1 MENTSANIQ
10 QNCGLGRETT
20 QIGIQNNYTGLSAM
34 DATKIAFELF
44 HQHYPQLQ
52 QEALSEVRRII
63 DEEMKKIPAEDI
75 MPPRPKTI
83 IPVLHNAS
91 ITEEEELRQM
101 YTKLLVGDM
110 NAKIRHEVHPSF
122 CEILNQLSASDANLF
137 RTIQDIENSIPVAR
151 IRFCFDSKYLLNVF
165 PHYFSPYFESLDPWS
180 VSLGIENLDRLNL
193 ISLFVGTVNNYN
205 YENIKEHPFVQKQ
218 YLYAQE
224 HNPTRKLKI
233 ELSTYVI
240 QPNDFGRALAK
251 ICL

>member
-1 MENTSANIQ
+1 MENTSVNIQ

-75 MPPRPKTI
+75 MPPRAKTI

-101 YTKLLVGDM
+101 YAKLLVGDM
-110 NAKIRHEVHPSF
+110 NAKVRHEVHPSF

-137 RTIQDIENSIPVAR
+137 RTIQDIADSIPVAK
-151 IRFCFDSKYLLNVF
+151 IKFCFDSKYLLNVF
-165 PHYFSPYFESLDPWS
+165 PHFFSPYFENFDPWS
-180 VSLGIENLDRLNL
+180 VSLGIENIVAFNVLGLKVISIRVSPLKEALAFNPS
-193 ISLFVGTVNNYN
+193 ISLSTPIKRMVNGSVRLLLLV
-205 YENIKEHPFVQKQ
+205 K
-218 YLYAQE
+218 
-224 HNPTRKLKI
+224 
-233 ELSTYVI
+233 VI
-240 QPNDFGRALAK
+240 S
-251 ICL
+251 

>member
-1 MENTSANIQ
+1 MEKTSVNIHQ
-10 QNCGLGRETT
+10 GSGLGGETT
-20 QIGIQNNYTGLSAM
+20 QIGIQNNYAGLSAM

-44 HQHYPQLQ
+44 HQYYPQLQ
-52 QEALSEVRRII
+52 QEALSEVRKII
-63 DEEMKKIPAEDI
+63 DEEMKKIPIEDI

-91 ITEEEELRQM
+91 ITEEEELRRM
-101 YTKLLVGDM
+101 YAKLLVGDM
-110 NAKIRHEVHPSF
+110 NVRVRHKVHPSY
-122 CEILNQLSASDANLF
+122 CEILNQLSAFDANLF
-137 RTIQDIENSIPVAR
+137 RTIQNREDSIPVAK

-165 PHYFSPYFESLDPWS
+165 PHFFSPYFESLDPWS

-193 ISLFVGTVNNYN
+193 ISLFEGTVNNYN
-205 YENIKEHPFVQKQ
+205 YENIKEHPFVQRQ

-224 HNPTRKLKI
+224 YNPTRKLEIK
-233 ELSTYVI
+233 LSTYVI